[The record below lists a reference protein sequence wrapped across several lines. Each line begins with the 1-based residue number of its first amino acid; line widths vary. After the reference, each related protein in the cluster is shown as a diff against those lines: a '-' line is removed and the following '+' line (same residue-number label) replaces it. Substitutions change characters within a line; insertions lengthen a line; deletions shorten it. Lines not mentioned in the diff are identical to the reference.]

1 MSARNYPPERID
13 RYVNALNEA
22 DTYAQ
27 LPRRDDRVRFA
38 LAVMAVAD
46 SETDPV
52 YKSGYDTGRMHAGGA
67 RSLLLRA
74 AADEIEQTFI
84 HGVAPAASERDEV
97 WDQAVRAVATLLRQ
111 SAAEGKSSRTAADAT
126 PDKVGSHEARLA
138 QLLDTI
144 RTHGGKWSTGTLQEL
159 RRKQGGTKQRGT
171 ARRDLAELH
180 RRGHLHQHGAGD
192 GRFYTLKRR
201 GGDA

>member
-1 MSARNYPPERID
+1 MSARDEQAYDGE
-13 RYVNALNEA
+13 
-22 DTYAQ
+22 
-27 LPRRDDRVRFA
+27 
-38 LAVMAVAD
+38 LAMLRGLVA
-46 SETDPV
+46 T
-52 YKSGYDTGRMHAGGA
+52 M
-67 RSLLLRA
+67 
-74 AADEIEQTFI
+74 
-84 HGVAPAASERDEV
+84 
-97 WDQAVRAVATLLRQ
+97 RAVAEHGDLADVQELL
-111 SAAEGKSSRTAADAT
+111 AAYDIDAAEALAEAEGKGSRAAADAT

-144 RTHGGKWSTGTLQEL
+144 RTHGGKWSTGALQEL

>member
-1 MSARNYPPERID
+1 MSALNRIEEVV
-13 RYVNALNEA
+13 RHT
-22 DTYAQ
+22 DTAF
-27 LPRRDDRVRFA
+27 LDEHWEWD
-38 LAVMAVAD
+38 
-46 SETDPV
+46 TDP
-52 YKSGYDTGRMHAGGA
+52 HQ
-67 RSLLLRA
+67 
-74 AADEIEQTFI
+74 I
-84 HGVAPAASERDEV
+84 ASELYA
-97 WDQAVRAVATLLRQ
+97 AVRAEVL
-111 SAAEGKSSRTAADAT
+111 AEGKGSREADAT
-126 PDKVGSHEARLA
+126 PDKVDRVEARLA

-144 RTHGGKWSTGTLQEL
+144 RTHGGKWSTGALQEL